1 MDLEYMYH
9 RVKEALSLLDFNA
22 IWPGFEPLKFALYD
36 NEKCFYD
43 GRFIEKTDEFCA
55 NTSILFHGE
64 QIAVWMMQEQLEVPV
79 LASKIVHEMFHG
91 FQDLN
96 GWDCK
101 PNDLDLFIRM
111 RIAQLREE
119 GEKRHVPIILRD
131 SERLLLSLLE
141 SYDLDRFNELVSIRK
156 LRSIKFPYEFDYEC
170 RVEEVEGTANYVEW
184 QALKQLDENRAAALT
199 RRMRE
204 LMLKPEYLFPIR
216 VSCYFTGAL
225 MINTL
230 RDAGRYEF
238 ECPRRPLMLSV
249 VEEYVPLEYSF
260 SNEDTRSNAVSEAI
274 SAFNEETE
282 AIVAAALE
290 NNDIVLKG
298 PYELIGVNVYN
309 ARCYK
314 GFITSTYFLMYS
326 DGKESGMLQGDFVIK
341 MSDERIIDTVYRW
354 VKYRP
359 I

>member
-91 FQDLN
+91 FQNLN
-96 GWDCK
+96 GWDCM
-101 PNDLDLFIRM
+101 PNEMKALFRYNYDAVNLTLKM
-111 RIAQLREE
+111 RENE
-119 GEKRHVPIILRD
+119 
-131 SERLLLSLLE
+131 LLLSLLE

-156 LRSIKFPYEFDYEC
+156 LRSIKFPYEFEYEC

-184 QALKQLDENRAAALT
+184 QALKQLDENRASALT

-260 SNEDTRSNAVSEAI
+260 SNEDTRSIAVSEAI

-309 ARCYK
+309 ARFYK

-354 VKYRP
+354 VKFRP

>member
-91 FQDLN
+91 FQNLN
-96 GWDCK
+96 GWDCMLNEMK
-101 PNDLDLFIRM
+101 ALYRYNYDAVNLTLKM
-111 RIAQLREE
+111 RENE
-119 GEKRHVPIILRD
+119 
-131 SERLLLSLLE
+131 LLLSLLE

-249 VEEYVPLEYSF
+249 VEEYVPLEYGF

-354 VKYRP
+354 VKDRP